1 VCGHQLSS
9 ARAERVSTMVIGGGL
24 AKESGTLDLDA
35 ERDERNDRTKGSD
48 KRFGGRDEA
57 HVGAAQIGACGTGL
71 RQGRRKDW
79 S

>member
-1 VCGHQLSS
+1 
-9 ARAERVSTMVIGGGL
+9 MVIGGGL

-57 HVGAAQIGACGTGL
+57 HVGAAQIGGMRNRTTTRTTKRL
-71 RQGRRKDW
+71 VVIRLTE
-79 S
+79 